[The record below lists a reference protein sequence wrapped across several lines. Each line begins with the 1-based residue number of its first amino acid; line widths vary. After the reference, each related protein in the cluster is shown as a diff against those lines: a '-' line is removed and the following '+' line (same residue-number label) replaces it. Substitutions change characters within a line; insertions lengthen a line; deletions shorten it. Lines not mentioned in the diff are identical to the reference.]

1 MKRVISWLLDLLY
14 PPKCVICGKLLE
26 KQGPVCPRCL
36 DSLPEYDGAA
46 PQVRFTEAGAGSFYY
61 EGALRESFLRFK
73 FGRRSAAG
81 GGDRAGMTSRSFC
94 AARSQSGSAWSRSAC
109 CARRAIRPPSRPWLI
124 RPGGGQ
130 TSPAPTSRNGPPDL
144 TAGASC

>member
-1 MKRVISWLLDLLY
+1 MKLLAWLLDLLY

-46 PQVRFTEAGAGSFYY
+46 PQVRFTEAGAVSFYY

-73 FGRRSAAG
+73 FGGAAHYAAVYG
-81 GGDRAGMTSRSFC
+81 AWMAHTIEDKLAGRFDTLT
-94 AARSQSGSAWSRSAC
+94 
-109 CARRAIRPPSRPWLI
+109 LI
-124 RPGGGQ
+124 
-130 TSPAPTSRNGPPDL
+130 SP
-144 TAGASC
+144 